1 MARTPAYSSDKTGDP
16 SGRFISVPPVLFYHL
31 FCLTFGALRLLL
43 SALME
48 TCYEKKRHT
57 FPPIPSSWNWRTTDE
72 ARSAALSLG
81 TIAAIRKGLPYPES
95 TDQLVMAPWNATW
108 NGASKSHHRPVMPLR
123 GGGRTSAHT
132 RGGRLDLRFTPPTP
146 RTARSPRTRL
156 PCRATEC
163 RPPMKG
169 HGRRLKPDGVSV
181 FYMQQSLQAD
191 DAPARYRG

>member
-81 TIAAIRKGLPYPES
+81 TIAAIRKGLPHPES
-95 TDQLVMAPWNATW
+95 TE
-108 NGASKSHHRPVMPLR
+108 
-123 GGGRTSAHT
+123 TSLSWRH
-132 RGGRLDLRFTPPTP
+132 GTPPG
-146 RTARSPRTRL
+146 TALQKVITDPSCHCGEAVERL
-156 PCRATEC
+156 HTLAAV
-163 RPPMKG
+163 G
-169 HGRRLKPDGVSV
+169 
-181 FYMQQSLQAD
+181 
-191 DAPARYRG
+191 